1 MTCLWAQ
8 KEKEG
13 EMLRIDSDE
22 SFVLDNRYFFFF
34 FLETDGN
41 IKVSEILLFFSLLK
55 QSFETKTDL
64 PSFATKNGLDFI

>member
-41 IKVSEILLFFSLLK
+41 IKVSEILPVL
-55 QSFETKTDL
+55 
-64 PSFATKNGLDFI
+64 